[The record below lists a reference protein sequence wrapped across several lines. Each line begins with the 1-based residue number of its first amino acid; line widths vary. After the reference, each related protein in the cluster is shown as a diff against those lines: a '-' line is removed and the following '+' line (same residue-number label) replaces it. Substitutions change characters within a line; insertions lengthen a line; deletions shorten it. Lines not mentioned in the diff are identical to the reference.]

1 MASSHS
7 SWSYMRWS
15 CALACTLLALS
26 AAPAF
31 ADVKT
36 RDKGQVKFE
45 GMLGTMMRMF
55 GGKALSEGI
64 VSTNA
69 VKGERK
75 ATLNDLTGRIVDLSE
90 QKVYDLDMK
99 KKTYTVTTFEQLRQK
114 LREAQ
119 ERAAK
124 EAKDAPKEA
133 GEPAPSSTDKQY
145 EFDFDVKETGQ
156 TRSIAGYDAKQVIM
170 TVTVREKGKTL
181 EESGGVVL
189 TTDSW
194 LGPDIPAMK
203 ELAEFEMKY
212 WKAIAPETALVSA
225 EQMATIAALYP
236 MIKPAMDRLN
246 QEKVSLKGTP
256 LATTMTFEGVK
267 SKAQVDDANKSS
279 GGGGLSGM
287 LARKIVK
294 PDLRPRATIFTM
306 SSETLEIATA
316 VAAPDVD
323 IPAGF
328 KLKN

>member
-1 MASSHS
+1 MKSFDLLRSQLRFCS
-7 SWSYMRWS
+7 I
-15 CALACTLLALS
+15 ACTLLALS
-26 AAPAF
+26 AAPAL

-69 VKGERK
+69 VKGNRK
-75 ATLNDLTGRIVDLSE
+75 ATLNDMTGRIVDLDE

-124 EAKDAPKEA
+124 EAKEAPS
-133 GEPAPSSTDKQY
+133 EPTQPSSTDKQF

-156 TRSIAGYDAKQVIM
+156 TRAIAGHDARQVIM

-194 LGPDIPAMK
+194 LGPDIPALK

-225 EQMATIAALYP
+225 EQIAAIAALYP
-236 MIKPAMDRLN
+236 MIKPAMDRIN
-246 QEKVSLKGTP
+246 QEKVNLKGTP
-256 LATTMTFEGVK
+256 LATSMTFEGVK
-267 SKAQVDDANKSS
+267 SKAQVEEQSKSS
-279 GGGGLSGM
+279 SGGGLSGM
-287 LARKIVK
+287 LARKIA
-294 PDLRPRATIFTM
+294 RRTTSRAPP
-306 SSETLEIATA
+306 SSR
-316 VAAPDVD
+316 
-323 IPAGF
+323 
-328 KLKN
+328 

>member
-1 MASSHS
+1 MKSFELFAS
-7 SWSYMRWS
+7 RKLCFCAIS
-15 CALACTLLALS
+15 CLLLTLS
-26 AAPAF
+26 AAPAL

-69 VKGERK
+69 VKGNRK
-75 ATLNDLTGRIVDLSE
+75 ATLNDMTGRIVDLDE

-99 KKTYTVTTFEQLRQK
+99 KKNYTVTTFEQLRQK

-119 ERAAK
+119 EQAAK
-124 EAKDAPKEA
+124 EAKEAP
-133 GEPAPSSTDKQY
+133 GEQTQPSSTDKQF

-156 TRSIAGYDAKQVIM
+156 TRAIAGHDARQVIM

-194 LGPDIPAMK
+194 LGPDIPALK

-212 WKAIAPETALVSA
+212 WKAIAPESALVSA
-225 EQMATIAALYP
+225 EQMAAIAALYP
-236 MIKPAMDRLN
+236 MIKPAMDRIN
-246 QEKVSLKGTP
+246 QEKVNLKGTP
-256 LATTMTFEGVK
+256 LATSMTFEGVK
-267 SKAQVDDANKSS
+267 SKAQVEEQSKSS

-287 LARKIVK
+287 LARKIAK
-294 PDLRPRATIFTM
+294 KDDKPRATIFTM
-306 SSETLEIATA
+306 NSETLEIANA
-316 VAAPDVD
+316 VGATDLD

-328 KLKN
+328 KLK

>member
-1 MASSHS
+1 MKSSNRPRS
-7 SWSYMRWS
+7 LSLWS
-15 CALACTLLALS
+15 CAIACSLLALS
-26 AAPAF
+26 AAPAL

-36 RDKGQVKFE
+36 REKGQVKFE
-45 GMLGTMMRMF
+45 GMLGTMMRF
-55 GGKALSEGI
+55 AGGKALAEGI

-69 VKGERK
+69 VKGNRK
-75 ATLNDLTGRIVDLSE
+75 ATLNDVTGRIVDLGE

-99 KKTYTVTTFEQLRQK
+99 KKTYTVTTFDELRAK

-124 EAKDAPKEA
+124 QAKDAPKEA
-133 GEPAPSSTDKQY
+133 GEPAPPTGSDKQV

-156 TRSIAGYDAKQVIM
+156 TRSIAGYDAKEVIM
-170 TVTVREKGKTL
+170 TVTVREKGKTI

-189 TTDSW
+189 TANSW
-194 LGPDIPAMK
+194 VGPDIPAMT

-225 EQMATIAALYP
+225 EQMAAVAALYP

-246 QEKVSLKGTP
+246 KEKASLKGTP
-256 LATTMTFEGVK
+256 LATSMTFDAVK
-267 SKAQVDDANKSS
+267 SKAQIEEQSKSS

-287 LARKIVK
+287 LARKIAK
-294 PDLRPRATIFTM
+294 KDDRPRATIFTM

-316 VAAPDVD
+316 VGATDVD

-328 KLKN
+328 KLK

>member
-1 MASSHS
+1 MKSSNS
-7 SWSYMRWS
+7 SWSQLFWS
-15 CALACTLLALS
+15 CAIACFLLGLS
-26 AAPAF
+26 AAPAL

-69 VKGERK
+69 VKGNRK
-75 ATLNDLTGRIVDLSE
+75 ATLNDLTGRIVDLGE

-124 EAKDAPKEA
+124 EAKDAPREA
-133 GEPAPSSTDKQY
+133 GEPAQPSGNEKQY

-156 TRSIAGYDAKQVIM
+156 TRPIAGYEAKQVIM

-181 EESGGVVL
+181 DESGGVVL

-194 LGPDIPAMK
+194 LGPDIPAMR

-212 WKAIAPETALVSA
+212 WKAHRARDGTA
-225 EQMATIAALYP
+225 Y
-236 MIKPAMDRLN
+236 
-246 QEKVSLKGTP
+246 
-256 LATTMTFEGVK
+256 
-267 SKAQVDDANKSS
+267 
-279 GGGGLSGM
+279 
-287 LARKIVK
+287 
-294 PDLRPRATIFTM
+294 RPSRWPPSPQCIR
-306 SSETLEIATA
+306 
-316 VAAPDVD
+316 
-323 IPAGF
+323 
-328 KLKN
+328 

>member
-7 SWSYMRWS
+7 SWSHARWS

-26 AAPAF
+26 AAPAL

-75 ATLNDLTGRIVDLSE
+75 ATLNDLTGRIVDLGE

-133 GEPAPSSTDKQY
+133 GEPAPPSSTDKQVRVRLRR
-145 EFDFDVKETGQ
+145 EGDRPDADRSPAT
-156 TRSIAGYDAKQVIM
+156 TRS
-170 TVTVREKGKTL
+170 R
-181 EESGGVVL
+181 
-189 TTDSW
+189 
-194 LGPDIPAMK
+194 
-203 ELAEFEMKY
+203 
-212 WKAIAPETALVSA
+212 
-225 EQMATIAALYP
+225 
-236 MIKPAMDRLN
+236 
-246 QEKVSLKGTP
+246 
-256 LATTMTFEGVK
+256 
-267 SKAQVDDANKSS
+267 SS
-279 GGGGLSGM
+279 
-287 LARKIVK
+287 
-294 PDLRPRATIFTM
+294 
-306 SSETLEIATA
+306 
-316 VAAPDVD
+316 
-323 IPAGF
+323 
-328 KLKN
+328 

>member
-1 MASSHS
+1 MKSFDLFGS
-7 SWSYMRWS
+7 RKLCS
-15 CALACTLLALS
+15 CAISCLLLTLS
-26 AAPAF
+26 AAPAL

-64 VSTNA
+64 VSTNT
-69 VKGERK
+69 VKGNRK
-75 ATLNDLTGRIVDLSE
+75 ATLNDMTGRIVDLDE

-99 KKTYTVTTFEQLRQK
+99 KKNYTITTFEQLRQK

-119 ERAAK
+119 DRAAK
-124 EAKDAPKEA
+124 EAKEAP
-133 GEPAPSSTDKQY
+133 GEPTQPSTTDKQF

-156 TRSIAGYDAKQVIM
+156 TRAIAGHDARQVIM
-170 TVTVREKGKTL
+170 TVTVREKGRTL

-194 LGPDIPAMK
+194 LGPDIPALK

-212 WKAIAPETALVSA
+212 WKAIAPESALVSA
-225 EQMATIAALYP
+225 EQMAAIAAMYP
-236 MIKPAMDRLN
+236 MIKPAMDRIN
-246 QEKVSLKGTP
+246 QEKVNLKGTP
-256 LATTMTFEGVK
+256 LATSMTFEGVK
-267 SKAQVDDANKSS
+267 SKAQVEEQSKSS
-279 GGGGLSGM
+279 SGGGLSGM
-287 LARKIVK
+287 LARKIAK
-294 PDLRPRATIFTM
+294 KDDKPRATIFTM
-306 SSETLEIATA
+306 NTETLEIATA
-316 VAAPDVD
+316 VGATDLD